1 MLRSRPPRPLSPLL
15 LSPLQPQSPPPQSLL
30 LLLNLLLPLLS
41 LRRQAMIPLLRPT
54 KADRPRPP
62 RDEDIVAVARVAA
75 PHGVR
80 GWVRIMVVGLEPV
93 QLISCASWYRQDE
106 SDSPW
111 QLHAPIERKTA
122 HRSVLAR
129 YEGCE
134 DPEQAAAL
142 RHSLVGLRRGD
153 LPPLAAGQ
161 HYWCDL
167 VGLQVLD
174 EEGQTL
180 GTVAGLCESQ
190 DSELLEVAA
199 AASAKPLLIPMDE
212 RYVIAVDLDAGVIRT
227 RWRIDY

>member
-1 MLRSRPPRPLSPLL
+1 M
-15 LSPLQPQSPPPQSLL
+15 
-30 LLLNLLLPLLS
+30 
-41 LRRQAMIPLLRPT
+41 
-54 KADRPRPP
+54 
-62 RDEDIVAVARVAA
+62 ARVAA
-75 PHGVR
+75 PHGVH
-80 GWVRIMVVGLEPV
+80 GWVRIMVVGLEPA
-93 QLISCASWYRQDE
+93 QLISCDSWFRQDE
-106 SDSPW
+106 GAASW
-111 QLHAPIERKTA
+111 QQHAPVERKAA

-129 YEGCE
+129 YEGCA

-153 LPPLAAGQ
+153 LPQLAAGQ

-174 EEGQTL
+174 EEDQQL

-227 RWRIDY
+227 RWRADY